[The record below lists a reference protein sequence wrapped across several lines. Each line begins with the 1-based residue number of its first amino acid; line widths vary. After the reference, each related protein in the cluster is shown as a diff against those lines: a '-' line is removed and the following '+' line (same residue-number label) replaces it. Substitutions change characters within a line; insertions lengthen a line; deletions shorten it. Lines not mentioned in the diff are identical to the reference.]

1 MEKALETLKATMV
14 ADYERWQTVGGKTR
28 TEIQA
33 QMLDDYI
40 NGITFEEGSKY
51 IKVTTT
57 NGGGPG
63 RSVWGFVVKTEN
75 DKKFQKGDILMA
87 AGWATPARNK
97 ARGNVNTD
105 LSWVRWTGPA
115 YL

>member
-1 MEKALETLKATMV
+1 MEKALENLKATMV
-14 ADYERWQTVGGKTR
+14 ADYERWQTLGGKTR

-33 QMLDDYI
+33 RMMDEYI

-51 IKVTTT
+51 VKVVRA
-57 NGGGPG
+57 NGDGLG
-63 RSVWGFVVKTEN
+63 RSVWGFIVKTDS

-87 AGWATPARNK
+87 AGWASPARNK
-97 ARGNVNTD
+97 PRGNVFSD
-105 LSWVRWTGPA
+105 LAWVQWTGPR